1 MEGDHQR
8 KRKIGRKGKEEKEH
22 SPEITQKHE
31 WINKP
36 TCKERI
42 TAFNPIIKE
51 ARVNMFFCIP
61 FYILDVGESP
71 SSCWQHV
78 LFLWIFYRAHCS
90 LLLCRC
96 KDAACNEGED
106 ETREHGGKIEKDQS
120 GGK

>member
-1 MEGDHQR
+1 MEGEQR

-51 ARVNMFFCIP
+51 ARVNMCFVFLLY
-61 FYILDVGESP
+61 FR
-71 SSCWQHV
+71 CWQHV
-78 LFLWIFYRAHCS
+78 LFLWIFKLLPSPLFVAAVS
-90 LLLCRC
+90 L
-96 KDAACNEGED
+96 
-106 ETREHGGKIEKDQS
+106 
-120 GGK
+120 

>member
-1 MEGDHQR
+1 MEGDQR
-8 KRKIGRKGKEEKEH
+8 RERGRLAEKEKKKEH

-31 WINKP
+31 WLNKP

>member
-51 ARVNMFFCIP
+51 ARVNMFLYSFLYFRRWRIP
-61 FYILDVGESP
+61 LIVLATCFVPLDLQTFTEPIVR
-71 SSCWQHV
+71 CCCV
-78 LFLWIFYRAHCS
+78 VVKM
-90 LLLCRC
+90 LLVMR
-96 KDAACNEGED
+96 
-106 ETREHGGKIEKDQS
+106 GKMKQENTA
-120 GGK
+120 GK